1 MDHYKEVTKLCTEYV
16 NTTCDICGNDV
27 CPHGNLVDRVEL
39 SHEEGEDSYDE
50 SFTSTLSV
58 DMCGKCF
65 KRHIV
70 PTLKDAGLNVKYK

>member
-1 MDHYKEVTKLCTEYV
+1 MNHYKEVSKLCTEYV

-27 CPHGNLVDRVEL
+27 CPPGNDVDRVEL
-39 SHEEGEDSYDE
+39 SHEAGWESYGEA
-50 SFTSTLSV
+50 FTDTLSV

-70 PTLKDAGLNVKYK
+70 PALKDAGLKVTYK